1 MTVRNFQL
9 PSPSKLSARCEVPI
23 VPMGLRTSYTPHL
36 EDLEGYLEG
45 DLEG

>member
-36 EDLEGYLEG
+36 EDILEG